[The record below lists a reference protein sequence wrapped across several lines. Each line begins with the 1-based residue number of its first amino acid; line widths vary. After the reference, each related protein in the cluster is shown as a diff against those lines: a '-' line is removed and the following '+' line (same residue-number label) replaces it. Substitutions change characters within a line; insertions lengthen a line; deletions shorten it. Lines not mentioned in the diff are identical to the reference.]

1 MEVQPVLSM
10 KLNSVATQTD
20 GNKEYLSANSKKAQA
35 PIQHILDL
43 MKNFSNFQRQKSDTI
58 YWITKLLNFNRSF
71 PLHYKWK
78 LMGTVWAND
87 WSIMWLGLALCY
99 RFMLLIYYI
108 KNNCIKNI
116 FQGTENP
123 YCKTQI
129 SNTLARPPKQIMCFS
144 PKFRITITVIIDCF

>member
-20 GNKEYLSANSKKAQA
+20 GNKESLSANSKKAQA

-71 PLHYKWK
+71 PLHYK
-78 LMGTVWAND
+78 
-87 WSIMWLGLALCY
+87 
-99 RFMLLIYYI
+99 
-108 KNNCIKNI
+108 
-116 FQGTENP
+116 
-123 YCKTQI
+123 
-129 SNTLARPPKQIMCFS
+129 
-144 PKFRITITVIIDCF
+144 